1 MRLILLALLVLTFS
15 THAEEDLSAKAWLKN
30 MSQAL
35 RDKQF
40 KVSIIQLQ
48 ADHIRPLVY
57 IHGIVD
63 NQEIAL
69 LEYLNGPPKNA
80 IRVGSRVT
88 FIEHD
93 QPAYS
98 VSAPRIQGVWPA
110 ALAGDISLLEQG
122 YQFVIGGRSR
132 IAGRPGQMIRLLAK
146 DENRYDAQVW
156 VDMETYLPLRFDTL
170 NQEKQ
175 LLEQTMVVELFE
187 LSEPA
192 NILIEAAKQD
202 WPAIINQAERTDG
215 KNWQFTWLPQGFDI
229 VVRDHH
235 RLIGI
240 HEPVEYIALTDGLA
254 NISVYVARSGD
265 NPMPNE
271 LLTRN
276 GLSMVVVK
284 VGALEVVAI
293 GKVPSET
300 LERIANSL
308 VLK

>member
-30 MSQAL
+30 LSQAM

-63 NQEIAL
+63 NQEVAL

-110 ALAGDISLLEQG
+110 ALAGDISQLEQG

-202 WPAIINQAERTDG
+202 WPAVINQAERTDG
-215 KNWQFTWLPQGFDI
+215 KNWQFTWLPQGFDV

-254 NISVYVARSGD
+254 NVSVYVARSGE
-265 NPMPNE
+265 NPLPNE

-284 VGALEVVAI
+284 VGGLEVVAI

>member
-1 MRLILLALLVLTFS
+1 MRLILLALLVVTFS
-15 THAEEDLSAKAWLKN
+15 TYAEDDLSAKAWLKN

-35 RDKQF
+35 HEKQF

-48 ADHIRPLVY
+48 TDHIRPLVY

-80 IRVGSRVT
+80 VRVGNRVT

-93 QPAYS
+93 QPPYS
-98 VSAPRIQGVWPA
+98 VTAPRIQGVWPA
-110 ALAGDISLLEQG
+110 ALAGDISQLEKG

-132 IAGRPGQMIRLLAK
+132 IAGRPGQMIRLLAN

-156 VDMETYLPLRFDTL
+156 IDMDTYLPLRFDTI
-170 NQEKQ
+170 NKDKQ
-175 LLEQTMVVELFE
+175 LLEQTMVVELIE

-202 WPAIINQAERTDG
+202 WPAVINQAERTDG
-215 KNWQFTWLPQGFDI
+215 KNWQFTWLPQGFDV

-254 NISVYVARSGD
+254 NISVYVARAGE
-265 NPMPNE
+265 NPLPNE

-284 VGALEVVAI
+284 VGTLEVVAI

>member
-1 MRLILLALLVLTFS
+1 
-15 THAEEDLSAKAWLKN
+15 
-30 MSQAL
+30 
-35 RDKQF
+35 
-40 KVSIIQLQ
+40 
-48 ADHIRPLVY
+48 
-57 IHGIVD
+57 
-63 NQEIAL
+63 
-69 LEYLNGPPKNA
+69 
-80 IRVGSRVT
+80 VT

-93 QPAYS
+93 QPPYS
-98 VSAPRIQGVWPA
+98 VTAPRIQGVWPA
-110 ALAGDISLLEQG
+110 ALAGDISQLEKG

-132 IAGRPGQMIRLLAK
+132 IAGRPGQMIRLLAN

-156 VDMETYLPLRFDTL
+156 IDMDTYLPLRFDTI
-170 NQEKQ
+170 NKDKQ
-175 LLEQTMVVELFE
+175 LLEQTMVVELIE

-202 WPAIINQAERTDG
+202 WPAVINQAERTDG
-215 KNWQFTWLPQGFDI
+215 KNWQFTWLPQGFDV

-254 NISVYVARSGD
+254 NISVYVARAGE
-265 NPMPNE
+265 NPLPNE

-284 VGALEVVAI
+284 VGTLEVVAI